1 MFVIVGRET
10 VLLIKKIGVTLTT
23 LFSYGVNYTGNL
35 IKFFLSTLVE
45 KFALRGRLRLSLL
58 HKSAATLVP
67 VPMHYDA
74 EELMNEKR
82 ELYLTGT
89 IPKVL

>member
-1 MFVIVGRET
+1 MLVLVGRET
-10 VLLIKKIGVTLTT
+10 VLLPVIKKIGVTLTT

-35 IKFFLSTLVE
+35 IKFLLSTLVE

-82 ELYLTGT
+82 ENF
-89 IPKVL
+89 I

>member
-1 MFVIVGRET
+1 M
-10 VLLIKKIGVTLTT
+10 TLTT

-82 ELYLTGT
+82 ELYLTDTTQGIIDMT
-89 IPKVL
+89 FCP